1 MIDNKFTLLIVDDEE
16 SVVSSLKR
24 IFMDEEYEIHSASN
38 GMEALKIVKSIRIDA
53 ALVDLKMP
61 LMNGMELLEN
71 IMESHPDI
79 MVLMLTGHGG
89 ISDAV
94 EAIKKGAVDFIEK
107 PFSVEGLLVRIK
119 QIFQIWSLRNENI
132 ILREK
137 ADSNF
142 DFDRLV
148 GKSTSVLKLKEL
160 ISRVGP
166 TDTSIL
172 IQGET
177 GTGKEL
183 VARALHHHS
192 ERSSNSFVPVDCASI
207 NENVFE
213 NELFGHVKG
222 AFTGAVGSSD
232 GLIRSANE
240 GTLFFDEIGEL
251 PLSTQVKL
259 LRAIQEREVRPVGSS
274 KSYPVDVRIVAA
286 TNRDLKKEVEEKRF
300 REDLYYRLNV
310 LMLEVPPLRDRISDI
325 SLLSGYFVGRLKT
338 GITKVCEISKEA
350 IEYLERYNWP
360 GNIRELENVI
370 RRGMAISSQKTIY
383 PEDLPEHI
391 TGKSDTDSYKEVK
404 TVSKHS
410 LAAYEKE
417 AIESALKACKNNRR
431 KASILLEIGEATL
444 YRKIK
449 KYDLDTILEK

>member
-1 MIDNKFTLLIVDDEE
+1 MIDKNFTLLIVDDEE
-16 SVVSSLKR
+16 SVISSLKR
-24 IFMDEEYEIHSASN
+24 IFIDEEYEIHSASN
-38 GMEALKIVKSIRIDA
+38 GMEALKIIKSTGIDA

-71 IMESHPDI
+71 IMENHSDI

-94 EAIKKGAVDFIEK
+94 SAIQKGAVDFIEK

-119 QIFQIWSLRNENI
+119 QIYQIWSLKNENI
-132 ILREK
+132 RLREK
-137 ADSNF
+137 TDTNF
-142 DFDRLV
+142 EFDRLI
-148 GKSTSVLKLKEL
+148 GNSSSVLKLKEL

-192 ERSSNSFVPVDCASI
+192 ERATNSFVPVDCASI

-222 AFTGAVGSSD
+222 AFTGAVSSTD
-232 GLIRSANE
+232 GLIRAANN

-251 PLSTQVKL
+251 PLMTQAKL
-259 LRAIQEREVRPVGSS
+259 LRSIQEREVRPVGSS

-286 TNRDLKKEVEEKRF
+286 TNRDLLKEVEEKRF

-310 LMLEVPPLRDRISDI
+310 VLLEVPPLRERISDI
-325 SLLSGYFVGRLKT
+325 SLLSNYFVDRLKT
-338 GITKVCEISKEA
+338 GFTKVTGISKEA
-350 IEYLERYNWP
+350 VEYLVRYHWP

-370 RRGMAISSQKTIY
+370 RRGIAISENKTIY
-383 PEDLPEHI
+383 PEDLPDQI
-391 TGKSDTDSYKEVK
+391 TGKRDEGSYENFK

-410 LAAYEKE
+410 LASYEKE
-417 AIESALKACKNNRR
+417 AIENALNTCKNNRR
-431 KASILLEIGEATL
+431 KASLLLEIGEATL

-449 KYDLDTILEK
+449 KYDLETSEK